1 MSGDEPSPDFR
12 QQMQFNDDEDD
23 EDSAQI
29 TDRDGNNT
37 AERVERSDTMRT
49 TNKNNNRKPH

>member
-1 MSGDEPSPDFR
+1 
-12 QQMQFNDDEDD
+12 MQFNDDEDE

-29 TDRDGNNT
+29 TDRDGNNSV
-37 AERVERSDTMRT
+37 ERVERSDTMRT